1 MWPGGDQEK
10 IDGCVAMVMT
20 ADSRAY
26 RHVVLKQNKSKEPP
40 WMSMLC
46 QQLDMDARNLE
57 EIGRGGPSP
66 GLS

>member
-1 MWPGGDQEK
+1 
-10 IDGCVAMVMT
+10 MVMT